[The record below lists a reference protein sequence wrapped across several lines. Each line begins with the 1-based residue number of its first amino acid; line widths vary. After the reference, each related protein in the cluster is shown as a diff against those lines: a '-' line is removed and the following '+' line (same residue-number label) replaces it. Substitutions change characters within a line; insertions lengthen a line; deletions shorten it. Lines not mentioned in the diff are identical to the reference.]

1 MAKVIA
7 QLDDSAS
14 FFKGYST
21 GIIFKAL
28 DGSETKLA
36 NLSTPKWIGSIFQG
50 STSWTGE
57 APTMT
62 PHRNEDG
69 NSVYTFASGGS
80 SSLQL
85 DIMSTSD
92 TIVKTFLKGTEIATA
107 HVGTPAPAWIDETA
121 SSTVSAV
128 GWGDQLPVIER
139 PFALVNDL
147 DNQILLFPKALIAAA
162 IVNNDR
168 ALHVRLNINAQELPS
183 TMTYLKPVMLV
194 RGLLELGEAEA
205 GGGS

>member
-1 MAKVIA
+1 MAAIT
-7 QLDDSAS
+7 QLDSTAS

-21 GIIFKAL
+21 GIIFNAL
-28 DGSETKLA
+28 AGSETKLA
-36 NLSTPKWIGSIFQG
+36 ELANPKWVGSIFQG

-92 TIVKTFLKGTEIATA
+92 TIVKTFLRGTEINTA
-107 HVGTPAPAWIDETA
+107 NVGTPTWIETA
-121 SSTVSAV
+121 SPSAV

-183 TMTYLKPVMLV
+183 TMTHLKPVMLV
-194 RGLLELGEAEA
+194 RGLLELGEAA
-205 GGGS
+205 TGGGS

>member
-1 MAKVIA
+1 MSLAIT

-21 GIIFKAL
+21 GIIFDAL
-28 DGSETKLA
+28 VGDETELKD
-36 NLSTPKWIGSIFQG
+36 LSTPKWVGSIFQG

-80 SSLQL
+80 SSLTL
-85 DIMSTSD
+85 DIMSTAN
-92 TIVKTFLKGTEIATA
+92 TIIETFLKGTEINSTNM
-107 HVGTPAPAWIDETA
+107 GDPGWLDSTA
-121 SSTVSAV
+121 SGTFSAI
-128 GWGDQLPVIER
+128 GWGDQLPVIEC

-194 RGLLELGEAEA
+194 RGPLNLGDAEV
-205 GGGS
+205 GGE

>member
-1 MAKVIA
+1 MALAIE
-7 QLDDSAS
+7 QLDSSAS

-21 GIIFKAL
+21 GIIFAAL
-28 DGSETKLA
+28 AGNET
-36 NLSTPKWIGSIFQG
+36 NLGGLSAPKWVGSIFQG

-85 DIMSTSD
+85 DLMSTSD
-92 TIVKTFLKGTEIATA
+92 TIITTFLKGTSVVTA
-107 HVGTPAPAWIDETA
+107 NIGTPSAPKWIDDTA

-162 IVNNDR
+162 VVNNDR
-168 ALHVRLNINAQELPS
+168 ALHVRLVINAQELPS
-183 TMTYLKPVMLV
+183 TMTYLKPVMIV
-194 RGLLELGEAEA
+194 RGLLELGEAA
-205 GGGS
+205 S

>member
-1 MAKVIA
+1 MALVIA

-21 GIIFKAL
+21 GIIFNAL
-28 DGSETKLA
+28 AGSETKIEDLD
-36 NLSTPKWIGSIFQG
+36 TPQWIGSIFQG

-80 SSLQL
+80 SSLTL

-92 TIVKTFLKGTEIATA
+92 TIITTFLKGTAINNTNVGDPTWIASA
-107 HVGTPAPAWIDETA
+107 A
-121 SSTVSAV
+121 SSSVSAI
-128 GWGDQLPVIER
+128 GWGDQLPVIEQ

-183 TMTYLKPVMLV
+183 SMTHLKPVMLV
-194 RGLLELGEAEA
+194 RGLLELGDAEA
-205 GGGS
+205 GG

>member
-1 MAKVIA
+1 MALAIT
-7 QLDDSAS
+7 QLDSSAS

-21 GIIFKAL
+21 AIIFDAL
-28 DGSETKLA
+28 SGTEKKPGDLA
-36 NLSTPKWIGSIFQG
+36 NPKWIGSIFQG

-80 SSLQL
+80 SGIQL
-85 DIMSTSD
+85 DVMSTSD
-92 TIVKTFLKGTEIATA
+92 TMITTFLKGTAIENENM
-107 HVGTPAPAWIDETA
+107 GTLTYIDETA
-121 SSTVSAV
+121 RGTVSAI

-139 PFALVNDL
+139 PIALVNDL
-147 DNQILLFPKALIAAA
+147 DNQVLLFPKALIAAS

-168 ALHVRLNINAQELPS
+168 ALHIRLAVNAQELPS
-183 TMTYLKPVMLV
+183 SMTYLKPVMLI
-194 RGLLELGEAEA
+194 RGLLELGEAVT
-205 GGGS
+205 

>member
-1 MAKVIA
+1 MALAIT
-7 QLDDSAS
+7 QLDSSAS

-21 GIIFKAL
+21 AIIFDAL
-28 DGSETKLA
+28 SGTEVDPGDLA
-36 NLSTPKWIGSIFQG
+36 NPKWIGSIFQG

-80 SSLQL
+80 SGIQL
-85 DIMSTSD
+85 DVMSTSD
-92 TIVKTFLKGTEIATA
+92 TMITTFLRGTAIKNADM
-107 HVGTPAPAWIDETA
+107 GAPIYIDETA
-121 SSTVSAV
+121 RGTVSAV

-139 PFALVNDL
+139 PIALVNDL
-147 DNQILLFPKALIAAA
+147 DNQVLLFPKALIAAS

-168 ALHVRLNINAQELPS
+168 ALHIRLAVNAQELPS
-183 TMTYLKPVMLV
+183 SMTYLKPVMLI
-194 RGLLELGEAEA
+194 RGLLELGEAVT
-205 GGGS
+205 

>member
-1 MAKVIA
+1 MALAIT
-7 QLDDSAS
+7 QLDSTAS

-21 GIIFKAL
+21 GIIFDAL
-28 DGSETKLA
+28 AGTEDELGDLA
-36 NLSTPKWIGSIFQG
+36 NPKWIGSIFQG

-92 TIVKTFLKGTEIATA
+92 TIVKTFLRGTEIANA
-107 HVGTPAPAWIDETA
+107 NVGTPKPKWIDETA
-121 SSTVSAV
+121 TNSVSAI

-183 TMTYLKPVMLV
+183 TMTHLKPVMLV
-194 RGLLELGEAEA
+194 RGLLELGEAA
-205 GGGS
+205 T

>member
-1 MAKVIA
+1 MALAIT
-7 QLDDSAS
+7 QLDSTAS

-21 GIIFKAL
+21 GIIFDAL
-28 DGSETKLA
+28 AGTEDELGDLA
-36 NLSTPKWIGSIFQG
+36 NPKWIGSIFQG

-92 TIVKTFLKGTEIATA
+92 TIITTFLRGTAINTTN
-107 HVGTPAPAWIDETA
+107 VGSPTWIESTA
-121 SSTVSAV
+121 SPSAI

-194 RGLLELGEAEA
+194 RGLLELGEA
-205 GGGS
+205 GG

>member
-1 MAKVIA
+1 MSLAIT

-21 GIIFKAL
+21 GIIFSAL
-28 DGSETKLA
+28 VGTEDKLEDLTA
-36 NLSTPKWIGSIFQG
+36 PKWIGSIFQG

-80 SSLQL
+80 SSLTL
-85 DIMSTSD
+85 DIMSTAD
-92 TIVKTFLKGTEIATA
+92 TIITTFLKGTEINSTNM
-107 HVGTPAPAWIDETA
+107 GSPEWLDSTA
-121 SSTVSAV
+121 SSTFSAV
-128 GWGDQLPVIER
+128 GWGDQLPVIEC

-183 TMTYLKPVMLV
+183 TMTNLKPVMLV
-194 RGLLELGEAEA
+194 RGPLNLGDVVEA
-205 GGGS
+205 GV

>member
-21 GIIFKAL
+21 GIIFEPLA
-28 DGSETKLA
+28 GSETKIED
-36 NLSTPKWIGSIFQG
+36 LSTPKWIGSIFQG

-80 SSLQL
+80 SSLTL
-85 DIMSTSD
+85 DIMSTAN
-92 TIVKTFLKGTEIATA
+92 TIIETFLKGTEI
-107 HVGTPAPAWIDETA
+107 
-121 SSTVSAV
+121 SSTNMGSPEWLADPESESLSAI

-183 TMTYLKPVMLV
+183 SMDHLKPVMLV
-194 RGLLELGEAEA
+194 RGLLNLGEEEE
-205 GGGS
+205 GV

>member
-1 MAKVIA
+1 MALAIT
-7 QLDDSAS
+7 QLDSSAS

-21 GIIFKAL
+21 AIIFDAL
-28 DGSETKLA
+28 SGTEVDPGDLA
-36 NLSTPKWIGSIFQG
+36 NPKWIGSIFQG

-80 SSLQL
+80 SGIQL
-85 DIMSTSD
+85 DVMSTSD
-92 TIVKTFLKGTEIATA
+92 VMVTTFLKGTTIANA
-107 HVGTPAPAWIDETA
+107 SMGAPTYIDGTA
-121 SSTVSAV
+121 SGTVSAV

-139 PFALVNDL
+139 PIALVNDL
-147 DNQILLFPKALIAAA
+147 DNQVLLFPKALIAAS

-168 ALHVRLNINAQELPS
+168 ALHIRLAVNAQELPS
-183 TMTYLKPVMLV
+183 TMTYLKPVMLI
-194 RGLLELGEAEA
+194 RGLLELGEAA
-205 GGGS
+205 ST

>member
-1 MAKVIA
+1 MALAIT

-21 GIIFKAL
+21 GIIFDAL
-28 DGSETKLA
+28 AGDET
-36 NLSTPKWIGSIFQG
+36 NLGGLKTPKWVGSIFQG

-92 TIVKTFLKGTEIATA
+92 TIITTFLKGTAINTTK
-107 HVGTPAPAWIDETA
+107 VGSPTWIESTA
-121 SSTVSAV
+121 SPSAI

-147 DNQILLFPKALIAAA
+147 DNQILLFPKALIAASV
-162 IVNNDR
+162 VNNDR
-168 ALHVRLNINAQELPS
+168 ALHVRLVINAQELPS
-183 TMTYLKPVMLV
+183 TMTYLKPVMLA
-194 RGLLELGEAEA
+194 RGLLELGEAT
-205 GGGS
+205 

>member
-1 MAKVIA
+1 MALAIT
-7 QLDDSAS
+7 QLDSSAS

-21 GIIFKAL
+21 GIIFNAL
-28 DGSETKLA
+28 AGNETNLGG
-36 NLSTPKWIGSIFQG
+36 LSTPKWVGSIFQG

-80 SSLQL
+80 SGIQL

-92 TIVKTFLKGTEIATA
+92 TIITTFLKGTTVVNSNI
-107 HVGTPAPAWIDETA
+107 GAPNWIDGSA
-121 SSTVSAV
+121 STSVAAV

-147 DNQILLFPKALIAAA
+147 DNQILLFPKALIAASV
-162 IVNNDR
+162 VNNDR
-168 ALHVRLNINAQELPS
+168 ALHVRLVINAQELPS

-194 RGLLELGEAEA
+194 RGLLELGDIET

>member
-1 MAKVIA
+1 MAYAIT

-21 GIIFKAL
+21 GIIFDAL
-28 DGSETKLA
+28 VGNED
-36 NLSTPKWIGSIFQG
+36 NLEDLTTPQWIGSIFQG

-80 SSLQL
+80 SSLTL
-85 DIMSTSD
+85 DIMSTAD
-92 TIVKTFLKGTEIATA
+92 TIITTFLKGTEIKTA
-107 HVGTPAPAWIDETA
+107 NMGSPSWIDGTA
-121 SSTVSAV
+121 SDTVSAI
-128 GWGDQLPVIER
+128 GWGDQLPVIEC

-183 TMTYLKPVMLV
+183 AMTHLKPVMLV
-194 RGLLELGEAEA
+194 RGLLELGDA
-205 GGGS
+205 GL

>member
-1 MAKVIA
+1 MALAIT

-21 GIIFKAL
+21 GIIFDALAGNEKDLGDLKA
-28 DGSETKLA
+28 
-36 NLSTPKWIGSIFQG
+36 PKWVGSIFQG

-80 SSLQL
+80 SSLTL

-92 TIVKTFLKGTEIATA
+92 TIIETFLKGTAINNTN
-107 HVGTPAPAWIDETA
+107 VGSPTWIKSTA
-121 SSTVSAV
+121 SPSAI

-183 TMTYLKPVMLV
+183 AMTYLKPVMLV
-194 RGLLELGEAEA
+194 RGLLELGEVEA
-205 GGGS
+205 GA

>member
-1 MAKVIA
+1 MALAIT
-7 QLDDSAS
+7 QLDSSAS

-21 GIIFKAL
+21 GIIFDAL
-28 DGSETKLA
+28 GGSETDLGGLK
-36 NLSTPKWIGSIFQG
+36 TPKWVGSIFQG

-85 DIMSTSD
+85 DLMSTSN
-92 TIVKTFLKGTEIATA
+92 TIITTFLKGTEIENAS
-107 HVGTPAPAWIDETA
+107 VGGPDWIDGTA
-121 SSTVSAV
+121 SGTVSAV

-162 IVNNDR
+162 VVNNDR

-194 RGLLELGEAEA
+194 RGLLELGESGE
-205 GGGS
+205 

>member
-1 MAKVIA
+1 MALAIT

-21 GIIFKAL
+21 AIIFDAL
-28 DGSETKLA
+28 SGTEKKPSDLA
-36 NLSTPKWIGSIFQG
+36 KPKWIGSIFQG

-80 SSLQL
+80 SGIQL
-85 DIMSTSD
+85 DVMSTSD
-92 TIVKTFLKGTEIATA
+92 TMITTFLKGTAIENENM
-107 HVGTPAPAWIDETA
+107 GTLTYIDETA
-121 SSTVSAV
+121 RGTVSAI

-139 PFALVNDL
+139 PIALVNDL
-147 DNQILLFPKALIAAA
+147 DNQVLLFPKALIAAS

-168 ALHVRLNINAQELPS
+168 ALHIRLAVNAQELPS
-183 TMTYLKPVMLV
+183 SMTYLKPVMLI
-194 RGLLELGEAEA
+194 RGLLELGEAVT
-205 GGGS
+205 

>member
-21 GIIFKAL
+21 GIIFNAL
-28 DGSETKLA
+28 VGNETNLA
-36 NLSTPKWIGSIFQG
+36 GLSTPQWIGSIFQG

-92 TIVKTFLKGTEIATA
+92 TIVKTFLRGTEIATA
-107 HVGTPAPAWIDETA
+107 HVGTPAWIETA
-121 SSTVSAV
+121 SPSAV

-183 TMTYLKPVMLV
+183 SMTYLKPVMLV
-194 RGLLELGEAEA
+194 RGLLELGEA

>member
-1 MAKVIA
+1 MDLAIT
-7 QLDDSAS
+7 QLDSTAS

-21 GIIFKAL
+21 GIIFNAL
-28 DGSETKLA
+28 AGSETKLGD
-36 NLSTPKWIGSIFQG
+36 LSTPKWIGSIFQG

-92 TIVKTFLKGTEIATA
+92 TIVKTFLKGTEIVD
-107 HVGTPAPAWIDETA
+107 VGTPKPKWIDETA
-121 SSTVSAV
+121 TNSVSAI

-194 RGLLELGEAEA
+194 RGLLELGEAA
-205 GGGS
+205 T

>member
-1 MAKVIA
+1 MDLAIT
-7 QLDDSAS
+7 QLDSSAS

-21 GIIFKAL
+21 AIIFDAL
-28 DGSETKLA
+28 SGLA
-36 NLSTPKWIGSIFQG
+36 TDPGDLTNPKWIGSIFQG

-80 SSLQL
+80 SGIQL
-85 DIMSTSD
+85 DVMSTSD
-92 TIVKTFLKGTEIATA
+92 TMITTFLKGTTINTTN
-107 HVGTPAPAWIDETA
+107 VGSPTWIDEA
-121 SSTVSAV
+121 ARGTVSAI

-139 PFALVNDL
+139 PIALVNDL
-147 DNQILLFPKALIAAA
+147 DNQVLLFPKALIAAS

-168 ALHVRLNINAQELPS
+168 ALHIRLAVNAQELPS
-183 TMTYLKPVMLV
+183 SMTYLKPVMLI
-194 RGLLELGEAEA
+194 RGLLELGEAVT
-205 GGGS
+205 

>member
-1 MAKVIA
+1 MALAIT

-21 GIIFKAL
+21 AIIFNAL
-28 DGSETKLA
+28 SGTEVRPGDLA
-36 NLSTPKWIGSIFQG
+36 EPKWIGSIFQG

-80 SSLQL
+80 SGIQL
-85 DIMSTSD
+85 DVMSTSD
-92 TIVKTFLKGTEIATA
+92 TMITTFLRGTAITNANM
-107 HVGTPAPAWIDETA
+107 GDPIYYIDETA
-121 SSTVSAV
+121 INSVSAV

-139 PFALVNDL
+139 PIALVNDL
-147 DNQILLFPKALIAAA
+147 DNQVLLFPKALIAAS

-168 ALHVRLNINAQELPS
+168 ALHIRLAVNAQELPS
-183 TMTYLKPVMLV
+183 SMTYLKPVMLI
-194 RGLLELGEAEA
+194 RGLLELGEKR
-205 GGGS
+205 S

>member
-1 MAKVIA
+1 MALAIT
-7 QLDDSAS
+7 QLDSSAS

-21 GIIFKAL
+21 GIIFAAL
-28 DGSETKLA
+28 GGSETQLKD
-36 NLSTPKWIGSIFQG
+36 LSTPQWVGSIFQG

-85 DIMSTSD
+85 DLMSTSD
-92 TIVKTFLKGTEIATA
+92 TIITTFLKGTTVINTNIGATN
-107 HVGTPAPAWIDETA
+107 WIDGDE
-121 SSTVSAV
+121 SGTVSAV

-162 IVNNDR
+162 VVNNDR
-168 ALHVRLNINAQELPS
+168 ALHVRLNINAQELPAA
-183 TMTYLKPVMLV
+183 MTYLKPVMIV
-194 RGLLELGEAEA
+194 RGLLELGEA
-205 GGGS
+205 GT

>member
-1 MAKVIA
+1 MDLAIT
-7 QLDDSAS
+7 QLDSSAS

-21 GIIFKAL
+21 AIIFDAL
-28 DGSETKLA
+28 SGTEVDPGDLL
-36 NLSTPKWIGSIFQG
+36 NPKWIGSIFQG

-80 SSLQL
+80 SGIQL
-85 DIMSTSD
+85 DVMSTSD
-92 TIVKTFLKGTEIATA
+92 TMITTFLKGTAIAN
-107 HVGTPAPAWIDETA
+107 VNMGTPAPAWIDETA
-121 SSTVSAV
+121 KTSVSAV

-139 PFALVNDL
+139 PIALVNDL
-147 DNQILLFPKALIAAA
+147 DNQVLLFPKALIAAS

-168 ALHVRLNINAQELPS
+168 ALHIRLAVNAQELPS
-183 TMTYLKPVMLV
+183 SMIHLKPVMLI
-194 RGLLELGEAEA
+194 RGLLELGEAVT
-205 GGGS
+205 

>member
-1 MAKVIA
+1 MALAIT
-7 QLDDSAS
+7 QLDSSAS

-21 GIIFKAL
+21 GIIFDAL
-28 DGSETKLA
+28 AGPEVDPGDLA
-36 NLSTPKWIGSIFQG
+36 NPKWVGSIFQG

-80 SSLQL
+80 SGIQL

-92 TIVKTFLKGTEIATA
+92 TIITTFLKGTAISNTNM
-107 HVGTPAPAWIDETA
+107 GAPNWIDESA
-121 SSTVSAV
+121 SATVAAV

-147 DNQILLFPKALIAAA
+147 DNQILLFPKALIAASV
-162 IVNNDR
+162 VNNDR
-168 ALHVRLNINAQELPS
+168 ALHVRLVINAQELPS

-194 RGLLELGEAEA
+194 RGLLELGELD
-205 GGGS
+205 G

>member
-1 MAKVIA
+1 MDLAIT
-7 QLDDSAS
+7 QLDSSAS

-21 GIIFKAL
+21 AIIFDAL
-28 DGSETKLA
+28 SGTEVDPGDLT
-36 NLSTPKWIGSIFQG
+36 NPKWIGSIFQG

-80 SSLQL
+80 SGIQL
-85 DIMSTSD
+85 DVMSTSD
-92 TIVKTFLKGTEIATA
+92 TMITTFLRGTAIANA
-107 HVGTPAPAWIDETA
+107 NMGAPTYIDETA
-121 SSTVSAV
+121 KTSVSAV

-139 PFALVNDL
+139 PIALVNDL
-147 DNQILLFPKALIAAA
+147 DNQVLLFPKALIAAS

-168 ALHVRLNINAQELPS
+168 ALHIRLAVNAQELPS
-183 TMTYLKPVMLV
+183 SMTYLKPVMLI
-194 RGLLELGEAEA
+194 RGLLELGQKT
-205 GGGS
+205 S

>member
-1 MAKVIA
+1 MALAIT
-7 QLDDSAS
+7 QLDESAS

-21 GIIFKAL
+21 GIIFAAL
-28 DGSETKLA
+28 AGTEDEIGD
-36 NLSTPKWIGSIFQG
+36 LSTPKWIGSIFQG

-92 TIVKTFLKGTEIATA
+92 TIITTFLKGTEIKNAD
-107 HVGTPAPAWIDETA
+107 VGTPKPKWIDETA
-121 SSTVSAV
+121 TNSVSAI

-183 TMTYLKPVMLV
+183 AMTHLKPVMLV
-194 RGLLELGEAEA
+194 RGLLELGEA
-205 GGGS
+205 GS

>member
-1 MAKVIA
+1 MALAIT

-21 GIIFKAL
+21 GIIFDAL
-28 DGSETKLA
+28 GGSVTDLGD
-36 NLSTPKWIGSIFQG
+36 LSTPKWVGSIFQG

-85 DIMSTSD
+85 DLMSTSN
-92 TIVKTFLKGTEIATA
+92 TIITTFLKGTEIDNTS
-107 HVGTPAPAWIDETA
+107 VGDPDWIDGSA
-121 SSTVSAV
+121 SGSVTAV

-162 IVNNDR
+162 VVNNDR

-194 RGLLELGEAEA
+194 RGLLELGDVEA
-205 GGGS
+205 GG

>member
-1 MAKVIA
+1 MALAIT
-7 QLDDSAS
+7 QLDSSAS

-21 GIIFKAL
+21 GIIFDQL
-28 DGSETKLA
+28 VGDET
-36 NLSTPKWIGSIFQG
+36 NLGGLKTPKWVGSIFQG

-85 DIMSTSD
+85 DLMSTSD
-92 TIVKTFLKGTEIATA
+92 TIITTFLKGTSVATA
-107 HVGTPAPAWIDETA
+107 NIGTPSPPKWIDETA
-121 SSTVSAV
+121 SGTVSAV

-147 DNQILLFPKALIAAA
+147 DNQVLLFPKALIAAA
-162 IVNNDR
+162 VVNNDR

-183 TMTYLKPVMLV
+183 TMTYLKPVMIV
-194 RGLLELGEAEA
+194 RGLLELGEAGA
-205 GGGS
+205 

>member
-1 MAKVIA
+1 MAKVIT

-21 GIIFKAL
+21 GIIFDAL
-28 DGSETKLA
+28 VGTEDQLEDLT
-36 NLSTPKWIGSIFQG
+36 TPQWIGSIFQG

-85 DIMSTSD
+85 DIMSTAD
-92 TIVKTFLKGTEIATA
+92 TIITTFLKGTEINTTN
-107 HVGTPAPAWIDETA
+107 VGSPTWIESTA
-121 SSTVSAV
+121 SPSAI

-168 ALHVRLNINAQELPS
+168 ALHVRLVINAQELPS
-183 TMTYLKPVMLV
+183 SMTYLKPVMLV
-194 RGLLELGEAEA
+194 RGSLELGEAA
-205 GGGS
+205 TGG

>member
-1 MAKVIA
+1 MALAIT
-7 QLDDSAS
+7 QLDSSAS

-21 GIIFKAL
+21 AIIFDAL
-28 DGSETKLA
+28 SGTATDPGDLV
-36 NLSTPKWIGSIFQG
+36 NPKWIGSIFQG

-80 SSLQL
+80 SGIQL
-85 DIMSTSD
+85 DVMSTSD
-92 TIVKTFLKGTEIATA
+92 TMITTFLKGTAIEN
-107 HVGTPAPAWIDETA
+107 GDMGAPTYIDETA
-121 SSTVSAV
+121 TNSVSAI

-139 PFALVNDL
+139 PIALVNDL
-147 DNQILLFPKALIAAA
+147 DNQVLLFPKALIAAS

-168 ALHVRLNINAQELPS
+168 ALHIRLAVNAQELPS
-183 TMTYLKPVMLV
+183 SMTYLKPVMLI
-194 RGLLELGEAEA
+194 RGLLELGDIPT
-205 GGGS
+205 

>member
-1 MAKVIA
+1 MDLAIT
-7 QLDDSAS
+7 QLDSSAS

-21 GIIFKAL
+21 AIIFDAL
-28 DGSETKLA
+28 SGEEKDPGDLL
-36 NLSTPKWIGSIFQG
+36 NPKWIGSIFQG

-80 SSLQL
+80 SGIQL
-85 DIMSTSD
+85 DVMSTSD
-92 TIVKTFLKGTEIATA
+92 TMITTFLNGTAIINANM
-107 HVGTPAPAWIDETA
+107 GTPAPAWIDETA
-121 SSTVSAV
+121 KTSVSAI

-139 PFALVNDL
+139 PIALVNDL
-147 DNQILLFPKALIAAA
+147 DNQVLLFPKALIAAS

-168 ALHVRLNINAQELPS
+168 ALHIRLAVNAQELPS
-183 TMTYLKPVMLV
+183 SMTHLKPVMLI
-194 RGLLELGEAEA
+194 RGLLELGEA
-205 GGGS
+205 

>member
-1 MAKVIA
+1 MALAIS
-7 QLDDSAS
+7 QLDSSAS

-21 GIIFKAL
+21 GIIFNAL
-28 DGSETKLA
+28 AGNETDLGDLTA
-36 NLSTPKWIGSIFQG
+36 PQWVGSIFQG

-80 SSLQL
+80 SGIQL

-92 TIVKTFLKGTEIATA
+92 TIITTFLKGTSIVNTNL
-107 HVGTPAPAWIDETA
+107 GTPNWIDGDA
-121 SSTVSAV
+121 SSSASAV

-147 DNQILLFPKALIAAA
+147 DNQILLFPKALIAASV
-162 IVNNDR
+162 VNNDR
-168 ALHVRLNINAQELPS
+168 ALHVRLVINAQELPS

-194 RGLLELGEAEA
+194 RGLLELGELA
-205 GGGS
+205 GD

>member
-1 MAKVIA
+1 MALAIT

-21 GIIFKAL
+21 AIIFDAL
-28 DGSETKLA
+28 SGTEVDPGDLA
-36 NLSTPKWIGSIFQG
+36 NPKWIGSIFQG

-80 SSLQL
+80 SGIQL
-85 DIMSTSD
+85 DVMSTSD
-92 TIVKTFLKGTEIATA
+92 TMITTFLNGTAIAN
-107 HVGTPAPAWIDETA
+107 GNMGAPAWIDGTA
-121 SSTVSAV
+121 SDSVAAI

-139 PFALVNDL
+139 PIALVNDL
-147 DNQILLFPKALIAAA
+147 DNQVLLFPKALIAAS

-168 ALHVRLNINAQELPS
+168 ALHIRLAVNAQELPS
-183 TMTYLKPVMLV
+183 RMTYLKPVMLI
-194 RGLLELGEAEA
+194 RGLLELGEAA
-205 GGGS
+205 ST

>member
-7 QLDDSAS
+7 QLDSTAS

-21 GIIFKAL
+21 GIIFDAL
-28 DGSETKLA
+28 GGSETKLA
-36 NLSTPKWIGSIFQG
+36 NLANPQWVGSIFQG

-80 SSLQL
+80 SSLTL

-92 TIVKTFLKGTEIATA
+92 TIVKTFLKGTEIKTA
-107 HVGTPAPAWIDETA
+107 DVGTPAWIDETA
-121 SSTVSAV
+121 TNSVSAI

-183 TMTYLKPVMLV
+183 SMTSLKPVMLV
-194 RGLLELGEAEA
+194 RGLLELDEAT
-205 GGGS
+205 

>member
-1 MAKVIA
+1 MALAIT
-7 QLDDSAS
+7 QLDSTAS

-21 GIIFKAL
+21 GIIFDAL
-28 DGSETKLA
+28 AGNETDPGDLA
-36 NLSTPKWIGSIFQG
+36 NPQWVGSIFQG

-80 SSLQL
+80 SGLTL

-92 TIVKTFLKGTEIATA
+92 TIVKTFLKGTEINATN
-107 HVGTPAPAWIDETA
+107 VGGPGWIDGTA
-121 SSTVSAV
+121 SDTVSAI

-183 TMTYLKPVMLV
+183 AMTYLKPVMLI
-194 RGLLELGEAEA
+194 RGLLELGEAA
-205 GGGS
+205 ST

>member
-1 MAKVIA
+1 MALAIT

-21 GIIFKAL
+21 GIIFDAL
-28 DGSETKLA
+28 AGDET
-36 NLSTPKWIGSIFQG
+36 NLGGLKTPKWVGSIFQG

-92 TIVKTFLKGTEIATA
+92 TIITTFLKSTA
-107 HVGTPAPAWIDETA
+107 INTTKVGSPTWIESTA
-121 SSTVSAV
+121 SPSAI

-183 TMTYLKPVMLV
+183 AMTNLKPVMLV
-194 RGLLELGEAEA
+194 RGLLELGEA
-205 GGGS
+205 GG

>member
-1 MAKVIA
+1 MALAIT
-7 QLDDSAS
+7 QLDSSAS

-21 GIIFKAL
+21 AIIFDAL
-28 DGSETKLA
+28 SGEEKDPGDLL
-36 NLSTPKWIGSIFQG
+36 NPKWIGSIFQG

-80 SSLQL
+80 SGIQL
-85 DIMSTSD
+85 DVMSTSD
-92 TIVKTFLKGTEIATA
+92 TMITTFLNGTAINTTN
-107 HVGTPAPAWIDETA
+107 VGSPTWIDEA
-121 SSTVSAV
+121 ARGTVSAI

-139 PFALVNDL
+139 PIALVNDL
-147 DNQILLFPKALIAAA
+147 DNQVLLFPKALIAAS

-168 ALHVRLNINAQELPS
+168 ALHIRLAVNAQELPS
-183 TMTYLKPVMLV
+183 SMTHLKPVMLI
-194 RGLLELGEAEA
+194 RGLLELGEAVT
-205 GGGS
+205 